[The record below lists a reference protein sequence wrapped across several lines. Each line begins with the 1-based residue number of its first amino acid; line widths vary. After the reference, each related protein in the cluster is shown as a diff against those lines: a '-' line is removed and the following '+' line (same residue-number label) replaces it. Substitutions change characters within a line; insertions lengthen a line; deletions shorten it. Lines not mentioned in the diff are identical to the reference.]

1 MIVLSY
7 GFSWD
12 GTELAIFGGYE
23 NNLLGLLVF
32 WLKKVSYHFVK
43 PMVGFKAEQFIA
55 VVESLVE
62 IVFAWEDRPWP
73 RSSRSTT

>member
-32 WLKKVSYHFVK
+32 WLKKDSYHFVK
-43 PMVGFKAEQFIA
+43 PMVGFKAEQLIE
-55 VVESLVE
+55 VVKSLVE
-62 IVFAWEDRPWP
+62 IVFAREDRPRP

>member
-23 NNLLGLLVF
+23 NNLLDLLVF
-32 WLKKVSYHFVK
+32 WLKKFSYHFVK
-43 PMVGFKAEQFIA
+43 PMVGFKAEQLIE
-55 VVESLVE
+55 VVKSLVE
-62 IVFAWEDRPWP
+62 IVFAREDRPWP

>member
-23 NNLLGLLVF
+23 NNLVGLLVF
-32 WLKKVSYHFVK
+32 WLKKVSYHLIK
-43 PMVGFKAEQFIA
+43 PMVGFKAEQLIE
-55 VVESLVE
+55 VVESLVK
-62 IVFAWEDRPWP
+62 IVFAREDRPWP